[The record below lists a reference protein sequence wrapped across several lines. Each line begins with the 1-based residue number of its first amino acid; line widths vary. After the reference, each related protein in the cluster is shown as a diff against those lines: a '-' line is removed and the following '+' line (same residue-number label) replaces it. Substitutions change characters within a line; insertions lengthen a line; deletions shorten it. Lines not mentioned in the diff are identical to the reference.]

1 MTRRLLL
8 GILAALPLGRAQVA
22 NPYLTKRADLLRQM
36 AELRA
41 KLSALEVELQLLE
54 EEKGSQPARPPAP
67 DSWRTSTSGGGG
79 GGEEE
84 RKKTAGPRC
93 QALTRD
99 GKRCIR
105 AAEPGH
111 KYCWQHANLK

>member
-1 MTRRLLL
+1 
-8 GILAALPLGRAQVA
+8 
-22 NPYLTKRADLLRQM
+22 M

-54 EEKGSQPARPPAP
+54 EERSADQGAKGPAP
-67 DSWRTSTSGGGG
+67 DAWRNPTSSGSGGAD
-79 GGEEE
+79 E
-84 RKKTAGPRC
+84 RKKAVGPRC

>member
-1 MTRRLLL
+1 M
-8 GILAALPLGRAQVA
+8 AALPLGRAQVTNQYQA
-22 NPYLTKRADLLRQM
+22 KRAELLRQM

-41 KLSALEVELQLLE
+41 KLNAIEVELQLLE
-54 EEKGSQPARPPAP
+54 EERGAQPEKAPSAP
-67 DSWRTSTSGGGG
+67 DKWRTSTLGGGG